1 MQSFKHLSPEQAHT
15 MLEEQD
21 CQLADIRDEQSYQRG
36 HIPNATHLNEQSL
49 PSFLEAADHNKALIV
64 YCYHGNTS
72 LSAAQFLAEKDFT
85 EVYSMDGGFE
95 AWRMK
100 FPQEVKMG

>member
-15 MLEEQD
+15 LIQEQD

-36 HIPNATHLNEQSL
+36 HIPNAANLNEQSL
-49 PSFLEAADHNKALIV
+49 PSFLESADPNKALII
-64 YCYHGNTS
+64 YCYHGNSS
-72 LSAAQFLAEKDFT
+72 LGAAQFFTEKHFT

-95 AWRMK
+95 AWRVQ
-100 FPQEVKMG
+100 FPQEVNIG

>member
-1 MQSFKHLSPEQAHT
+1 MQRFKQLSPEQAHT
-15 MLEEQD
+15 MLQEQD

-36 HIPNATHLNEQSL
+36 HIPNAVHLNEQSL
-49 PSFLEAADHNKALIV
+49 PSFLETADPEKTLIV

-72 LSAAQFLAEKDFT
+72 LSAAQFFTEKNFT

-95 AWRMK
+95 DWRVK
-100 FPQEVKMG
+100 FPQEVKID

>member
-1 MQSFKHLSPEQAHT
+1 MPKFKHLSPEQAHE
-15 MLEEQD
+15 MLQEQD

-49 PSFLEAADHNKALIV
+49 PDFLEAADPDKALIV

-72 LSAAQFLAEKDFT
+72 LSAAQFFVEKNFT

-95 AWRMK
+95 AWRIK
-100 FPQEVKMG
+100 FPQEIKTS